1 MGTRFELVLPA
12 ADGGPQGRA
21 LRAAGEAAIDEID
34 YWHRRLNRF
43 APDSLVSHLNR
54 SAGEPT
60 RLDQETFDLFT
71 DALDVSRAS
80 AGAFDVTIASLLV
93 SRGAAD
99 SAVPTGGR
107 VLAGTVELD
116 RAAQTIR
123 VTGGSASIDLGAIA
137 KGHALD
143 CAIAVLRSAGVRT
156 ALLHGGTSSVA
167 AIGRPDER
175 SHWRVAVGQGAGVVI
190 TLLDAALSL
199 SDPDGQTDVTGR
211 RHIVDPRSSGG
222 EQPAPETTR
231 RTQVVVIGPS
241 ARLADAWSTA
251 LAVLGRVPAAFP
263 DGYEA
268 RFVTHLDGATTHA
281 LAAS

>member
-1 MGTRFELVLPA
+1 MGTRFEVLLPA
-12 ADGGPQGRA
+12 TAGGPEGPA

-34 YWHRRLNRF
+34 HWHRRLSRF

-54 SAGEPT
+54 SVGEPVP
-60 RLDQETFDLFT
+60 LDRETFDLFA

-80 AGAFDVTIASLLV
+80 AGAFDVTLAPLLV

-123 VTGGSASIDLGAIA
+123 ITGGSASIDLGGIA

-143 CAIAVLRSAGVRT
+143 CAAAVLRSAGVRS
-156 ALLHGGTSSVA
+156 AVLHGGTSSVVA
-167 AIGRPDER
+167 LGRPDDR
-175 SHWRVAVGQGAGVVI
+175 SGWRVAIDPGTGAIV
-190 TLLDAALSL
+190 TLEDTALSF
-199 SDPDGQTDVTGR
+199 SDPDGQTEVTGR
-211 RHIVDPRSSGG
+211 RHIVDPRDAAGTG
-222 EQPAPETTR
+222 PAPDAVPR
-231 RTQVVVIGPS
+231 RQVVVIGPS

-251 LAVLGRVPAAFP
+251 LAVMGRVPSTFP
-263 DGYEA
+263 SGYEA
-268 RFVTHLDGATTHA
+268 RFINHLDGATTHA